1 MIRVVVGSRVGKSLS
16 RLGPEVTA
24 ETEKQITKVAA
35 QFGHPHKHSGL
46 GLRKLGKCS
55 YEIRV
60 WRQWRVVFIHS
71 GDTLF
76 AYDVMNHDEVELWL
90 KNQR

>member
-1 MIRVVVGSRVGKSLS
+1 MIRVVVGARLGKTLA

-24 ETEKQITKVAA
+24 ETEKQIAAVAA
-35 QFGHPHKHSGL
+35 QFGQPHQHGGL
-46 GLRKLGKCS
+46 GLRKIGKAS

-71 GDTLF
+71 GETLF
-76 AYDVMNHDEVELWL
+76 AYDVMNHDEVALWL
-90 KNQR
+90 RKAR